1 MIMTCGHSISRTT
14 EPLPV
19 RSVGIHSRSLVRAT
33 HPDCLGRQAG
43 RLWPISYGLGVEFP
57 LFRSVLFSVSF
68 VPPVVWTWICINL
81 ACFLPLSL
89 FSTVL
94 YFPSSSPVPI
104 FASLRQL
111 EIISLGLFIHFWR
124 EGEEIFLVPAT
135 ATVYHRDLVLL
146 SYSLSHPSWCS
157 TPCFLACCSPSPA
170 LVPVTVKF
178 VFVCVSCPSNTAIHT
193 YTHTSFI
200 LPSCTAE
207 GLSRLLHSIDSG
219 MGHGDVDSD
228 KCGYWLRDSM
238 VMITIK
244 TKRYG

>member
-14 EPLPV
+14 EPLPAC
-19 RSVGIHSRSLVRAT
+19 SVGIHSRSLVRAT

-57 LFRSVLFSVSF
+57 LFCSVLFSVSF
-68 VPPVVWTWICINL
+68 VPLVVWTWICINL

-178 VFVCVSCPSNTAIHT
+178 VFVFVCVPRIPRYIHT
-193 YTHTSFI
+193 HT
-200 LPSCTAE
+200 
-207 GLSRLLHSIDSG
+207 LHSYCPPAQQRVYHACFTRSIQEWATAMLIQISA
-219 MGHGDVDSD
+219 VT
-228 KCGYWLRDSM
+228 GYATVWL
-238 VMITIK
+238 
-244 TKRYG
+244 